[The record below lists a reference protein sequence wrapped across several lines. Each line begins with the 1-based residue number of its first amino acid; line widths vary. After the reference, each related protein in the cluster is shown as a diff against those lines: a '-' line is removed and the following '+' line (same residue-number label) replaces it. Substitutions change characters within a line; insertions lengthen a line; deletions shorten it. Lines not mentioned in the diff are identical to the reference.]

1 MNLIKKEI
9 IHNYISVSVFKKYK
23 IDYEEKKFIFDEN
36 MKFSFGIS
44 SSKINK
50 KRKRNDK
57 IVNNDISNTTF
68 QNNIN
73 INNMVIDGFAKYF
86 IKAELEYNTPI
97 NKFHKYITNN
107 FLLEETSKKIYDL
120 FFKIQKV
127 YNILSRFFNKIKF
140 KKLKRSNNT
149 CDLLMIPLEN
159 YNDSLKTDIIQNGV
173 VYTFKISDLLCIVND
188 NITNCCHDFFPD
200 VKKIKNPYT
209 NIPFDLHNLYNI
221 YFCIKK
227 SNYIMPPLFTNLFI
241 CNFNYD
247 LYSIKNESEI
257 RDAGI
262 INYYTNATIDELYDD
277 FKAMQPIIKIINK
290 SYEHHK
296 EFPKDVLINI
306 FRPFIRD
313 FLITRYSLNLS
324 SVSYHTKKLTKKLYG
339 FFSYNSNFGRIYY
352 KSEKKFDEKFKIK
365 FTKSKIVDSKYVTY
379 NNINVSNISFVSY
392 KIERKI
398 NKLRSLEG
406 YSVIPIVYTFYREL
420 DNESV
425 VGLYNNV
432 IDSSEESEKEEDEE
446 EHIINDNDA
455 LITDINNESENNIEE
470 DNEHIELEED
480 NEHIELEE
488 EDYET
493 EEEEDYEHEEEDGED
508 EEEYIS
514 CDESDDNN
522 SC

>member
-9 IHNYISVSVFKKYK
+9 IHNYISVSVFKKNN
-23 IDYEEKKFIFDEN
+23 INYEEKKFVFDKN
-36 MKFSFGIS
+36 MKFSFGIC

-50 KRKRNDK
+50 KRKRNDN
-57 IVNNDISNTTF
+57 IVTNHISNTTF

-73 INNMVIDGFAKYF
+73 NMVMDGFAKYF
-86 IKAELEYNTPI
+86 IKTELEYNTPI
-97 NKFHKYITNN
+97 NKFYKYITNN

-149 CDLLMIPLEN
+149 YDLLMIPLEN

-209 NIPFDLHNLYNI
+209 NIPFELHNLYNI

-227 SNYIMPPLFTNLFI
+227 SNYIMPALFTNLFI
-241 CNFNYD
+241 CNFNYE

-290 SYEHHK
+290 SYKHHN

-324 SVSYHTKKLTKKLYG
+324 SVSYHTKKLSKKLYG

-352 KSEKKFDEKFKIK
+352 KSEKKFDEKFNIK
-365 FTKSKIVDSKYVTY
+365 FTKNKIFDTKYVSY
-379 NNINVSNISFVSY
+379 NNINVSNISFVSC

-406 YSVIPIVYTFYREL
+406 YSVIPIVYTFSREL
-420 DNESV
+420 DNENIT
-425 VGLYNNV
+425 GLYNNV
-432 IDSSEESEKEEDEE
+432 IDSSEESEKEDEE
-446 EHIINDNDA
+446 EDIINDNET
-455 LITDINNESENNIEE
+455 LITDINNESENNVEE
-470 DNEHIELEED
+470 DD
-480 NEHIELEE
+480 EHIELEE

-493 EEEEDYEHEEEDGED
+493 EEDGEEDEEDYEHEEIDSDD